1 MLKQTIESNLT
12 RFIAHIE
19 SPRLAAV
26 KRIETE
32 VLNVMC
38 EFALKYNFI
47 QILPIM
53 LSPITD
59 TLNHDVYP
67 AELVY
72 MDRKLKLTASMIFH
86 KQLALMS
93 PEISKLFIVSPNIRL
108 EKEDLKSTQNHLI
121 EFTQFDIEMKGADRH
136 EVMGWVESLIATTI
150 NRIRETCTSDLE
162 TLGRR
167 LPKFELP
174 FPRYRSEDRGEKG
187 ADEFYDAISGSAKV
201 PCFMTNFKREF
212 YDKEDNVRPGT
223 YRNFDLIYPEGFGE
237 AASGAE
243 RTYEY
248 HDILRR
254 MKELDLD
261 PAPFKDYLE
270 LAKCGKIPA
279 TAGAGIGIQR
289 LVKFITGHRDI
300 SQVCLFDRS
309 VSTDL
314 LF

>member
-1 MLKQTIESNLT
+1 MYQQTIGKDLT
-12 RFIAHIE
+12 QFVSHIE
-19 SPRLAAV
+19 SPKLAAV
-26 KRIETE
+26 KRIEAKT
-32 VLNVMC
+32 LNVMC
-38 EFALKYNFI
+38 QFALQHDFI

-86 KQLALMS
+86 KQLTLIS
-93 PEISKLFIVSPNIRL
+93 PEISKIFIISPNIRL
-108 EKEDLKSTQNHLI
+108 EKEDRKSSRNHLI
-121 EFTQFDIEMKGADRH
+121 EFTQFDIEMKHANLND
-136 EVMGWVESLIATTI
+136 VMGWVEALIVATI
-150 NRIRETCTSDLE
+150 NTIRETCAEDLE
-162 TLGRR
+162 ILGRQ
-167 LPKFELP
+167 LPKLAPP
-174 FPRYRSEDRGEKG
+174 FPRYRSEDKGENG
-187 ADEFYDAISGSAKV
+187 ENEFYNEISDLATV

-212 YDKEDNVRPGT
+212 YDREDADRPGT
-223 YRNFDLIYPEGFGE
+223 YRNFDLIYPEGYGE

-261 PAPFKDYLE
+261 LTPFKDYLE
-270 LAKCGKIPA
+270 LAKCGKLPA
-279 TAGAGIGIQR
+279 SAGSGIGIQR
-289 LVKFITGHRDI
+289 LVKFITGYRDI

-309 VSTDL
+309 ISTDL